1 MFEAVMQ
8 KDNAEATRTSINGTE
23 LNLSDAEQLFKAL
36 QASAVRTTHTHT
48 DKQRIHTETYITCID
63 GIWPVKRRG
72 SPITSSLQKG

>member
-36 QASAVRTTHTHT
+36 QASAVRTTDT
-48 DKQRIHTETYITCID
+48 RTYIYTLHMYMFRYIHIYTHGMC
-63 GIWPVKRRG
+63 G
-72 SPITSSLQKG
+72 L